1 VPTTVASLDA
11 RIAKLDAT
19 IRRASEQHAAAIR
32 KRRLMFEGWSA
43 CPDCTYICRNPKGI
57 PSHRGKEHVPMVLA
71 EAARAQFDDSYVQV
85 EGRVFRCACGTEL
98 LTIRKLTRHT
108 YSRHGNRLP
117 SKTERTPVEPSVAA

>member
-19 IRRASEQHAAAIR
+19 IRRASEQHAAAVR
-32 KRRLMFEGWSA
+32 KRRLMFEGWHS
-43 CPDCTYICRNPKGI
+43 CPDCTYICRSPKGI
-57 PSHRGKEHVPMVLA
+57 PSHRGKEHVPTVPLR
-71 EAARAQFDDSYVQV
+71 EQFDETYEQV
-85 EGRVFRCACGTEL
+85 PGWVFRCACGTEL

-117 SKTERTPVEPSVAA
+117 SKTERTPVAPSVAA